1 MTKKFEEKTAYAEYD
16 LDGDGVITDE
26 ELEHAKE
33 MRQQKADLRKQLAQ
47 RRMATASLIAMGI
60 FTAAMFVVPT
70 ERVEALSGI
79 SDLFYLSAA
88 GIVGAYM
95 GMSAW
100 MSKK

>member
-1 MTKKFEEKTAYAEYD
+1 MTKKFQEKTAYAEYD

-47 RRMATASLIAMGI
+47 RRMATGSLIAMGV
-60 FTAAMFVVPT
+60 FTVAMFFVPI
-70 ERVEALSGI
+70 ERVEALAGI

>member
-47 RRMATASLIAMGI
+47 RRMATASLIAMGV

>member
-1 MTKKFEEKTAYAEYD
+1 MSKKFEEKTAYAEYD